1 MDEPYDS
8 FLDYLLIDTTGIM
21 FVGGITM
28 IVVIGI
34 GYFITAVFLPKKGF
48 RFRLFFSIY
57 ITVVGQLGIL
67 ILGYWGNIGFIL
79 YLIAIAV
86 VGSTIRI
93 IQKRRAKS

>member
-1 MDEPYDS
+1 MDETYDS

-34 GYFITAVFLPKKGF
+34 GYFVAAVLLPKKGF
-48 RFRLFFSIY
+48 RFRLFFAIY
-57 ITVVGQLGIL
+57 ITIVGQLGIL
-67 ILGYWGNIGFIL
+67 IQGYWGHTGFVL
-79 YLIAIAV
+79 YLITIAA
-86 VGSTIRI
+86 VGGTIRI